1 MKKILLTMF
10 VILVIV
16 VGFSVFWKNT
26 EKETFLV
33 TSFEECVALGNPVME
48 SYPRQCKS
56 DDKTF
61 VEDIGNELEKTELI
75 RIDYPRPNQI
85 IESPLIVDG
94 QARGFWFFEASF
106 PVDLIDKNGNI
117 IANGIATAN
126 PPAGGD
132 WMTEE
137 FVPFE
142 ATLNFVV
149 DESVADNKG
158 VLILKKDNPSGLPEN
173 EDSLIVPVLFK

>member
-1 MKKILLTMF
+1 MKKVSFIIF
-10 VILVIV
+10 VILII
-16 VGFSVFWKNT
+16 VGFGVSWKIT
-26 EKETFLV
+26 KKEVSLV
-33 TSFEECVALGNPVME
+33 TNFEECVALGNPVME
-48 SYPRQCKS
+48 SYPRQCRAGN
-56 DDKTF
+56 KTF
-61 VEDIGNELEKTELI
+61 VEDIGNEFEKTELI
-75 RIDYPRPNQI
+75 RIDYPRPNQV
-85 IESPLIVDG
+85 IESPLVIEG